1 MNENFLEIDALK
13 TDRELHNE
21 KIKLLAFKIIDE
33 TDNIKQALKYL
44 NLSNHIFDSY
54 VKDIATYSDI
64 IVELATKEM
73 KK

>member
-21 KIKLLAFKIIDE
+21 RIKLLAFKIIDE

-54 VKDIATYSDI
+54 VKDIAAYSDT
-64 IVELATKEM
+64 IVELATKEL

>member
-1 MNENFLEIDALK
+1 MNENYLEIDALK

-21 KIKLLAFKIIDE
+21 KIKLLACRIIDE

-44 NLSNHIFDSY
+44 NLSNYIFDSY
-54 VKDIATYSDI
+54 VKDIATFSDI
-64 IVELATKEM
+64 IIELAEKEL

>member
-21 KIKLLAFKIIDE
+21 RIKLLAFKIIDE

-54 VKDIATYSDI
+54 VKDIATYSDT

-73 KK
+73 EK

>member
-21 KIKLLAFKIIDE
+21 RI
-33 TDNIKQALKYL
+33 NIKQALKYL
-44 NLSNHIFDSY
+44 NLSNNIFDSY
-54 VKDIATYSDI
+54 VKDIATFSDTI
-64 IVELATKEM
+64 IELAEKEL

>member
-21 KIKLLAFKIIDE
+21 KIKLLAFRIIDE
-33 TDNIKQALKYL
+33 TENIKQALKYL

-54 VKDIATYSDI
+54 VKDIETYSDI
-64 IVELATKEM
+64 IVDLSVKELNK
-73 KK
+73 